1 MPDRQAAPAEERET
15 RAGNAPGGL
24 EAIVR
29 RVAAWRFFK
38 FGVVGASGVPVNL
51 AVLWLGQNWIFAHV
65 TSGVLRLNLS
75 LALAILL
82 ATVNNFAWN
91 RKWTWRDRKKH
102 VKTHRVLQFGQYAV
116 ASWVGIILQFVFTNL
131 LVARFHYLVAN
142 AIAIV
147 IASVFNY
154 LANDLWTFGRIR
166 LWLQGRP

>member
-1 MPDRQAAPAEERET
+1 VSERPAAPEGQREDGA
-15 RAGNAPGGL
+15 AGAV
-24 EAIVR
+24 EAFVR
-29 RVAAWRFFK
+29 RVAAWRFLK

-51 AVLWLGQNWIFAHV
+51 AVLWLGQNWLFAQV
-65 TSGVLRLNLS
+65 TPDVLRLNLS
-75 LALAILL
+75 LALAIFC

-102 VKTHRVLQFGQYAV
+102 VRTHRVLQFGQYAI
-116 ASWVGIILQFVFTNL
+116 ASWVGIVLQFVFTNL
-131 LVARFHYLVAN
+131 LVARFHYLLAN

-166 LWLQGRP
+166 LWLQRRT